1 MKSSSKLAFTS
12 LLFICL
18 GTSLDANPI
27 PKSSC
32 VELSPDAQEFVSF
45 VTNQMIVGTS
55 AYLVAHLERFEDPI
69 SGRLTSGAPSKGSVL
84 FKTSTGSL
92 QVHMVDLLPEIG
104 WAGPRP

>member
-55 AYLVAHLERFEDPI
+55 AYLVAHLERFRG
-69 SGRLTSGAPSKGSVL
+69 SHKRTAYVGGALEGL
-84 FKTSTGSL
+84 SL
-92 QVHMVDLLPEIG
+92 IQDVHRQPASSYG
-104 WAGPRP
+104 

>member
-18 GTSLDANPI
+18 GTSLNANPI

-55 AYLVAHLERFEDPI
+55 AYLVAHLER
-69 SGRLTSGAPSKGSVL
+69 S
-84 FKTSTGSL
+84 
-92 QVHMVDLLPEIG
+92 
-104 WAGPRP
+104 